1 MADTTIGDALL
12 LLSKVS
18 SSTHKRLDIFEKV
31 IGKSAASTSVS
42 PSANS
47 PVAKVTGKQAP
58 AIATKKIPRDVVEK
72 PKSVIISDFGKKA
85 KSDLKRLQGK
95 EGTDGKEEKPADA
108 GGGMSFIKKLIGPA
122 LLVLGGI
129 AALVTGLMTD
139 GPLKGLLKIL
149 AKGGIIG
156 GIKLFTGMMTK
167 QLGKFTGLFSK
178 LMPANM
184 FGAVISKA
192 KGFLGG
198 ITKFL
203 LKPFAKLG
211 GKTAGKGIFGAI
223 GKLFGKF
230 IKPILSKLPGIGS
243 LISFGFAFSR
253 FKKGDL
259 IGGLIDVASGIASL
273 VPGVGTG
280 IAIGL
285 DVLNAFLDV
294 KKGGKDEKVEPKG
307 SGFKL
312 STFFGKIKDK
322 IMNNFPIKNLMQMW
336 SGAKMVF
343 SGDTKGG
350 LTEMAN
356 AIPFMKPLANF
367 LFSEREE
374 VNEET
379 GEVSSTTMFAKIK
392 EVVMNNFPIKNLMQ
406 MWSGIK
412 KVTSGNFKEGFTE
425 MAYAVPFMKPLA
437 NFLFSEG
444 EEVNEET
451 GEVTKK
457 ESLFSGIK
465 TAVMSKLKAFWK
477 KAPGWLKW
485 GAKKVLPD
493 NIISVLESEG
503 ESAPSEPTEGEFEEA
518 QASGAASGGSSAK
531 PSGVSNS
538 TKGSALET
546 SMGIKQRANLLAMT
560 KQSTSILESLDKSN
574 RSLLEMQIELLQEST
589 AVLREI
595 AQKTGGNG
603 ANIITNNT
611 TSVTNM
617 NNQRNIR
624 ELQHLYST

>member
-18 SSTHKRLDIFEKV
+18 SSTDKRLSLLEKV
-31 IGKSAASTSVS
+31 IGKSAVPASNLKDS
-42 PSANS
+42 N
-47 PVAKVTGKQAP
+47 
-58 AIATKKIPRDVVEK
+58 KKPRSVVEK
-72 PKSVIISDFGKKA
+72 PKSVIVTDFGKKA
-85 KSDLKRLQGK
+85 ESDLKVLQDKDGG
-95 EGTDGKEEKPADA
+95 EGKEEKPGKD

-122 LLVLGGI
+122 LLVLGGL
-129 AALVTGLMTD
+129 AALVTGLMSD
-139 GPLKGLLKIL
+139 GPLKGLLNIL
-149 AKGGIIG
+149 SKGGIIG
-156 GIKLFTGMMTK
+156 GIKLFKSMAVK
-167 QLGKFTGLFSK
+167 QVGKFTTLFAK
-178 LMPANM
+178 ILPKNM
-184 FGAVISKA
+184 FGSLIKSA
-192 KGFLGG
+192 KGFLGS

-211 GKTAGKGIFGAI
+211 GKAAGKGIFGAI

-230 IKPILSKLPGIGS
+230 IKPILGKLPGIGT

-259 IGGLIDVASGIASL
+259 IGGLIDVASGIAAM

-280 IAIGL
+280 ISIGL

-312 STFFGKIKDK
+312 SDFFGKIKDK
-322 IMNNFPIKNLMQMW
+322 IMNNFPVKNLVQFW
-336 SGAKMVF
+336 DGAKMVF
-343 SGDTKGG
+343 SGDIKGG
-350 LTEMAN
+350 LTEMAY

-367 LFSEREE
+367 LFSEKEE

-379 GEVSSTTMFAKIK
+379 GEVTSTTMFAKIK
-392 EVVMNNFPIKNLMQ
+392 EVVMNNYPIKNLMQ

-412 KVTSGNFKEGFTE
+412 KVTSGNYKEGFTE
-425 MAYAVPFMKPLA
+425 MAYAIPFMKPLA
-437 NFLFSEG
+437 NFLFGER

-465 TAVMSKLKAFWK
+465 TAVMSKLKTFWK
-477 KAPGWLKW
+477 KAPRWLKW

-503 ESAPSEPTEGEFEEA
+503 EAAPEDPTEAEA
-518 QASGAASGGSSAK
+518 GAAMSAEAASGGSKTGS
-531 PSGVSNS
+531 SNVSNS
-538 TKGSALET
+538 TEGSKTAA
-546 SMGIKQRANLLAMT
+546 SIGDKQRSNLLAMT
-560 KQSTSILESLDKSN
+560 RQSNTVLQNLDKSN
-574 RSLLEMQIELLQEST
+574 RALLEMQVELLNENI
-589 AVLREI
+589 AILREI
-595 AQKTGGNG
+595 AQKTGGS
-603 ANIITNNT
+603 ANIVTNNT

-617 NNQRNIR
+617 NNQRSLR
-624 ELQHLYST
+624 DVQEMYT

>member
-18 SSTHKRLDIFEKV
+18 SSTDKRLSLLEKV
-31 IGKSAASTSVS
+31 IGKSAVPASNLKDSNKKPRS
-42 PSANS
+42 KSA
-47 PVAKVTGKQAP
+47 VP
-58 AIATKKIPRDVVEK
+58 ASNLKDSNKKPRSVVEK
-72 PKSVIISDFGKKA
+72 PKSVLVTDFGKKA
-85 KSDLKRLQGK
+85 ESDLKILQDKDGG
-95 EGTDGKEEKPADA
+95 EGKEEKPGKD

-129 AALVTGLMTD
+129 AALVTGLMSD
-139 GPLKGLLKIL
+139 GPLKGLLNIL

-156 GIKLFTGMMTK
+156 GIKLFKSMAVK
-167 QLGKFTGLFSK
+167 QVGKFTTLFAK
-178 LMPANM
+178 ILPKNM
-184 FGAVISKA
+184 FGSLIKSA
-192 KGFLGG
+192 KGFLGS

-211 GKTAGKGIFGAI
+211 GKAAGKGIFGAI

-230 IKPILSKLPGIGS
+230 IKPILGKLPGIGS

-259 IGGLIDVASGIASL
+259 IGGLIDVASGIAAM

-280 IAIGL
+280 ISIGL

-294 KKGGKDEKVEPKG
+294 KKGGKDDKVEPKG

-312 STFFGKIKDK
+312 SDFFGKIKDK
-322 IMNNFPIKNLMQMW
+322 IMNNYPIKNLVQMW
-336 SGAKMVF
+336 DGAKMVF
-343 SGDTKGG
+343 SGDVKGG
-350 LTEMAN
+350 LTEMAY

-367 LFSEREE
+367 LFSEKEE

-379 GEVSSTTMFAKIK
+379 GEVTSTTMFAKIK
-392 EVVMNNFPIKNLMQ
+392 DVVMNNYPIKNLMQ

-412 KVTSGNFKEGFTE
+412 KVTSGNYKEGFTE
-425 MAYAVPFMKPLA
+425 MAYAIPFMKPLA
-437 NFLFSEG
+437 NFLFGER

-465 TAVMSKLKAFWK
+465 TAVMSKLKTFWK
-477 KAPGWLKW
+477 KAPRWLKW

-503 ESAPSEPTEGEFEEA
+503 EAAPEDPTEAEA
-518 QASGAASGGSSAK
+518 GAAMSAEAASGGSKTGS
-531 PSGVSNS
+531 SNVSNS
-538 TKGSALET
+538 TEGSKTAA
-546 SMGIKQRANLLAMT
+546 SIGDKQRSNLLTMT
-560 KQSTSILESLDKSN
+560 KQSNAVLQNLDKSN
-574 RSLLEMQIELLQEST
+574 RALLEMQVELLNENI
-589 AVLREI
+589 AILREI
-595 AQKTGGNG
+595 AQKTGGS

-617 NNQRNIR
+617 NNQRNLR
-624 ELQHLYST
+624 DVQEMYT

>member
-18 SSTHKRLDIFEKV
+18 SSTDKRLSLLEKV
-31 IGKSAASTSVS
+31 IGKSAVAAPASSSTSKAV
-42 PSANS
+42 NK
-47 PVAKVTGKQAP
+47 VAGKQVLGP
-58 AIATKKIPRDVVEK
+58 IAKKEPRSVVEK
-72 PKSVIISDFGKKA
+72 PKSVIVTDFGKKA
-85 KSDLKRLQGK
+85 ESDLKVLQDKDDGK
-95 EGTDGKEEKPADA
+95 GKEEKPGKD

-139 GPLKGLLKIL
+139 GPLKGLLAL
-149 AKGGIIG
+149 LSKGGIIG
-156 GIKLFTGMMTK
+156 GIKLFKSMATK
-167 QLGKFTGLFSK
+167 QIGKFTGLFAK
-178 LMPANM
+178 ILPKNM
-184 FGAVISKA
+184 FGSLIKSA

-198 ITKFL
+198 ISKFL

-211 GKTAGKGIFGAI
+211 GKAAGKGIFGAI

-230 IKPILSKLPGIGS
+230 LKPILGKLPGIGT

-259 IGGLIDVASGIASL
+259 IGGLIEVASGIASL

-280 IAIGL
+280 ISVGL
-285 DVLNAFLDV
+285 GVLNAFLDV
-294 KKGGKDEKVEPKG
+294 KKGGEEKVKPKG
-307 SGFKL
+307 GGFKL
-312 STFFGKIKDK
+312 SGFFGKIKDK
-322 IMNNFPIKNLMQMW
+322 IMNNYPIKNLVQMW
-336 SGAKMVF
+336 DGAKMVF
-343 SGDTKGG
+343 SGDIKGG
-350 LTEMAN
+350 LTEMAY

-379 GEVSSTTMFAKIK
+379 GEVTSTTMFAKIK
-392 EVVMNNFPIKNLMQ
+392 EKVMSTFPVKNLMQ

-412 KVTSGNFKEGFTE
+412 KVTSGNYREGFTE

-437 NFLFSEG
+437 NFLFSER

-457 ESLFSGIK
+457 GSLFSGIK
-465 TAVMSKLKAFWK
+465 TAVMGKLKAFWK
-477 KAPGWLKW
+477 KAPKWLKW

-503 ESAPSEPTEGEFEEA
+503 EAAPEDPTEAEA
-518 QASGAASGGSSAK
+518 EAAMAGGKANGGSKTGS
-531 PSGVSNS
+531 SNVSNS
-538 TKGSALET
+538 TGGSKTAA
-546 SMGIKQRANLLAMT
+546 SIGDKQRSNLLAMT
-560 KQSTSILESLDKSN
+560 RQSNTVLQNLDKSN
-574 RSLLEMQIELLQEST
+574 RALLEMQVELLNENI
-589 AVLREI
+589 AILREI
-595 AQKTGGNG
+595 AQKTGGS

-617 NNQRNIR
+617 NNQRNLR
-624 ELQHLYST
+624 DVQEMYT